1 MKFWSGLLQVSAISI
16 LAVIAVGCGPTA
28 GSNANFEDDPDFVR
42 GKNRLA
48 RKDIAGSILSFEK
61 AIANNPVN
69 DLAHFEL
76 ALIFYSPSSGDNTDY
91 VAACY
96 HFQRHIFLKPDSKH
110 ANNIVGMIKVCKKE
124 IAKDIA
130 MAPIPLSEINA
141 IHTLRTQLAKTV
153 ADNVSFKTQIETL
166 RNRLNQ
172 RGNEVQDSLASVPAG
187 SPVLPSLSTSR
198 TQASSA
204 GSKVFLPAPSIGS
217 RTHKLKVGE
226 SLYAVARQYGIPF
239 AQLKSANPRLVR
251 NSRDL
256 KPGVT
261 VNIPSKRN

>member
-96 HFQRHIFLKPDSKH
+96 HFQRHIFLKQDSKH

-172 RGNEVQDSLASVPAG
+172 RGNEVQNSLASAPAG

-204 GSKVFLPAPSIGS
+204 GSKVLPATSIGS

>member
-1 MKFWSGLLQVSAISI
+1 MCIRDS
-16 LAVIAVGCGPTA
+16 
-28 GSNANFEDDPDFVR
+28 
-42 GKNRLA
+42 
-48 RKDIAGSILSFEK
+48 
-61 AIANNPVN
+61 
-69 DLAHFEL
+69 
-76 ALIFYSPSSGDNTDY
+76 
-91 VAACY
+91 
-96 HFQRHIFLKPDSKH
+96 SKH

-204 GSKVFLPAPSIGS
+204 GSKVLPATSIGS